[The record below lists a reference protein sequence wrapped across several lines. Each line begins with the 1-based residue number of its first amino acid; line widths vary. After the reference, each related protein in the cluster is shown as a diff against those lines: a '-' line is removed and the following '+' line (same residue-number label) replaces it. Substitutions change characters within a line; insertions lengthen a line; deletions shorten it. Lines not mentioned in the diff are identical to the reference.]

1 VVGGLLKDKDVKQ
14 NGHVPGLGTLPVLGW
29 FFRKERQ
36 TVEKRNLTI
45 FITPRIIPLG
55 RKSEYDKTLDD
66 LKASLSGVRESAQQV
81 KQAEAQAA
89 TLAE

>member
-1 VVGGLLKDKDVKQ
+1 
-14 NGHVPGLGTLPVLGW
+14 VLGF

-45 FITPRIIPLG
+45 FITPRIIPMG
-55 RKSEYDKTLDD
+55 RKTEFDKSLDE
-66 LKASLSGVRESAQQV
+66 LKASLSGIREEKPKSEQV
-81 KQAEAQAA
+81 DGQPA